1 MVKVIEQSPLARTL
15 LSIEPEDGEPVP
27 KLLQAHPDGYHSLAA
42 LASDADRLGWL
53 LARLPRV
60 WRSDDSRF
68 PAAWLFEKTVAHTV
82 IAFVGSFALH
92 RRVPQAD
99 AYETLVSFD
108 DAAGCHHSGLINA
121 SFACMPEDPDADHKD
136 ARVLN
141 SEQALA
147 ENLLERLRQVYLPL
161 AQALAKPAR
170 RGLRTQLRV
179 VGDLALRAAWVI
191 AGATSGEAD
200 GIRLAQLLGQG
211 QPPLRGRHGFRD
223 FTHRGRIF
231 THRVRATCCL
241 FYTCG
246 ERRYCFTCPLPGQ
259 TERQQRWARYFDAR
273 IGGEQP

>member
-1 MVKVIEQSPLARTL
+1 MVEAIDQSPLARTL
-15 LSIEPEDGEPVP
+15 LSIEPEEGEPVP
-27 KLLQAHPDGYHSLAA
+27 KLLQAPPDGYHSLSA
-42 LASDADRLGWL
+42 LANDPDRLGWL

-60 WRSDDSRF
+60 WQSDDPRF
-68 PAAWLFEKTVAHTV
+68 PAAWLFEKIVAHTI

-108 DAAGCHHSGLINA
+108 HAANCNHSGLINA
-121 SFACMPEDPDADHKD
+121 CFACMPDDPDAGRKD

-147 ENLLERLRQVYLPL
+147 ENLLERLHQVYLPL
-161 AQALAKPAR
+161 ARALAKPAR

-179 VGDLALRAAWVI
+179 VGDLAISAAWVI
-191 AGATSGEAD
+191 ASAASGESE
-200 GIRLAQLLGQG
+200 GIRLARLLGQG

-223 FTHRGRIF
+223 FTHRGRTF

-273 IGGEQP
+273 IGGE